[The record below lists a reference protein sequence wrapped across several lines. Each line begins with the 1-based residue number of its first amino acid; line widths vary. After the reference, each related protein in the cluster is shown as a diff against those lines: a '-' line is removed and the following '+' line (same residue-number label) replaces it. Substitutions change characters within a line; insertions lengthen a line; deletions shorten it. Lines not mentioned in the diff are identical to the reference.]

1 MDLSLSI
8 EQFQRIIDTVG
19 YRGARRFP
27 EGDGRRD
34 FRDGFL
40 TALKDI
46 LFDASEN
53 PATEAEAV
61 DVFALITTIDT
72 HRKRQ
77 GCLND

>member
-1 MDLSLSI
+1 MDFSLSI
-8 EQFQRIIDTVG
+8 EQFQRIIDTVN
-19 YRGARRFP
+19 YRGARRHP

-53 PATEAEAV
+53 PASEAEMA
-61 DVFALITTIDT
+61 DACALIASIDT
-72 HRKRQ
+72 HRRRQ
-77 GCLND
+77 GCKDD